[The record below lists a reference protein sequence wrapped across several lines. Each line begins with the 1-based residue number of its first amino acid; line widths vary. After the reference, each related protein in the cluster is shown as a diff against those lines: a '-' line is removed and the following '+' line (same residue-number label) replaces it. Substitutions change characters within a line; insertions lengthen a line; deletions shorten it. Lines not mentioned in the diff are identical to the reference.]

1 MRRGRHLGV
10 LTVVLAA
17 CATPTKISTAPPA
30 VAATTIPAPAGTV
43 AEPPAQD
50 PSPPGVAGGEI
61 APSTTTFAGA
71 LEGQGSSTEAIR
83 PAEVLDPTPSPPPPV
98 EAPVAEE
105 PAYEDVWDQIHR
117 RFLEAFGSE
126 RIANEAVRIAG
137 CESINFNPAVV
148 FGERVGPY
156 GEIGVFQIY
165 AVTKRGNRG
174 PQWDRM
180 VRLGFTPDDL
190 RLPENNIEL
199 AIDLRRE
206 LGHWGFP
213 SGWSCAARVGLR

>member
-17 CATPTKISTAPPA
+17 CATPTKISTVPPA
-30 VAATTIPAPAGTV
+30 VAATTTEV
-43 AEPPAQD
+43 AEPPAASLV
-50 PSPPGVAGGEI
+50 PLEVAGGETSPDVI
-61 APSTTTFAGA
+61 AVTSG
-71 LEGQGSSTEAIR
+71 GQGSSMDAVR
-83 PAEVLDPTPSPPPPV
+83 PAEVLDPTPSPEPEEVRSLP
-98 EAPVAEE
+98 APD

-117 RFLEAFGSE
+117 MFLEAFGSE
-126 RIANEAVRIAG
+126 RIADEAVDIAE

-156 GEIGVFQIY
+156 GEIGVFQVY
-165 AVTKRGNRG
+165 VVTKRWNRG

-190 RLPENNIEL
+190 RIPANNITL

-213 SGWSCAARVGLR
+213 SGWSCASRVGLR